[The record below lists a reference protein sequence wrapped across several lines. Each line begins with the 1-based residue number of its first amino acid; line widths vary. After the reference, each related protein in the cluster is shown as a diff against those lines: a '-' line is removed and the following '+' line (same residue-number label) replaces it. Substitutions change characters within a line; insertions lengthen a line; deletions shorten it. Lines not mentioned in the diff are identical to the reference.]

1 MSITINAASKTWPR
15 LYRGVPQTD
24 AEKRDF
30 HLSIWKRLYEDKIV
44 LAPGKYEV
52 AIMSHIYGIPE
63 RSTIIPIHSLKE
75 HRGAKVREVRFSPGS
90 TEKPLLESHNI
101 ESKFG

>member
-1 MSITINAASKTWPR
+1 MTLTINAAGKMWPR
-15 LYRGVPQTD
+15 IYRGVPQTD
-24 AEKRDF
+24 EERRDF
-30 HLSIWKRLYEDKIV
+30 HFSAWKRLYQDKIV

-52 AIMSHIYGIPE
+52 AIMSHIYGMPE
-63 RSTIIPIHSLKE
+63 RSTIASIHSLE
-75 HRGAKVREVRFSPGS
+75 QHRGAKVRDVRFSVGS

>member
-1 MSITINAASKTWPR
+1 MTLTINAAGKMWPR
-15 LYRGVPQTD
+15 IYRGVPQT
-24 AEKRDF
+24 ENEQRNF
-30 HLSIWKRLYEDKIV
+30 HFSAWKRLYEDKIV

-52 AIMSHIYGIPE
+52 AIMSQIYGMPE
-63 RSTIIPIHSLKE
+63 PSTIIPIYSLKE
-75 HRGAKVREVRFSPGS
+75 HRGAKIRDVRLGVGS